1 MQSHRFDLSVTLMCL
16 SLLGYFAWHGN
27 YGPRG
32 FGYQAQLESQ
42 AALLTGEFDNVQRQR
57 IRLERKVALLR
68 PESLDPDMLDEMAR
82 SQLEVAAPNELVT
95 FQKP

>member
-1 MQSHRFDLSVTLMCL
+1 MPTMGRVVLATRLGWKARPH
-16 SLLGYFAWHGN
+16 LLN
-27 YGPRG
+27 
-32 FGYQAQLESQ
+32 
-42 AALLTGEFDNVQRQR
+42 GEFDNVQRQR